1 MSFAE
6 RVYNVVSNIKEG
18 KVMTYRQVAE
28 KVGSPKSARAVG
40 NVLSKNRDFKNIP
53 CHRVVRSDGNI
64 GGYVRGQDKKIRLL
78 KREGIMIRGRKVV
91 DNR

>member
-1 MSFAE
+1 
-6 RVYNVVSNIKEG
+6 
-18 KVMTYRQVAE
+18 MTYRQVAE